1 LSGVSE
7 ARDQI
12 FALIVEN
19 KPGVLFRVT
28 NMIRRRGFNIESITV
43 GTLADPSLSRMT
55 IVIRGE
61 EREVSQVMKNLYKL
75 VETVRVARIPEEESV
90 LRELTLIKV
99 NISNPQVR
107 ADILNYAQI
116 FRARI
121 VDVAEDAMT
130 VEITGESRK
139 IDAFLNIIKGFGVKE
154 IARTGVT
161 ALVRGG
167 KTIEDEDKFGVVKRD

>member
-1 LSGVSE
+1 MSGGGK

-43 GTLADPSLSRMT
+43 GTLVDPSLSRMT
-55 IVIRGE
+55 IVIRGDE
-61 EREVSQVMKNLYKL
+61 HEVNQVMKNLYKL
-75 VETVRVARIPEEESV
+75 VETVRVAKIPEENSV
-90 LRELTLIKV
+90 LRELALIK
-99 NISNPQVR
+99 IRASTPQAR

-116 FRARI
+116 FRARV
-121 VDVAEDAMT
+121 VDVAENALT

-139 IDAFLNIIKGFGVKE
+139 IDAFLNIIKSFGVKE
-154 IARTGVT
+154 IARTGIT

-167 KTIEDEDKFGVVKRD
+167 KTIEDEDRFGVVKQ

>member
-1 LSGVSE
+1 LSGGGK

-19 KPGVLFRVT
+19 KPGVLFRVA

-43 GTLADPSLSRMT
+43 GTLVDPSLSRMT
-55 IVIRGE
+55 IVIRGD
-61 EREVSQVMKNLYKL
+61 EREVNQVMKNLYKL
-75 VETVRVARIPEEESV
+75 VETVRVAKIPEEDSV
-90 LRELTLIKV
+90 LRELALIK
-99 NISNPQVR
+99 ISVSTPQAR

-116 FRARI
+116 FRARV
-121 VDVAEDAMT
+121 VDVAEDTLT

-139 IDAFLNIIKGFGVKE
+139 IDAFLNIIKNFGVKE
-154 IARTGVT
+154 IARTGIT

-167 KTIEDEDKFGVVKRD
+167 KTIEDEDRFGVVKQ